1 MTVQNNKSELPA
13 GFTDITPRIAATL
26 SKRVMHREV
35 KHDDGYVEYQELSF
49 NEAQSKA
56 LNYILACVIK
66 YKGEFLTCF
75 TDNKPILDNDLHT
88 TADAC
93 KMNTEAL
100 SREMIE
106 HIINCS
112 MNFQRYAYYPGFPKF
127 LTIDGATTYNTWKQ
141 MKRLTVT
148 DAEFSTWVKAKTDA
162 LEVAKGAWDKEA
174 AFCAFKY
181 STVPPIWDVML
192 RMLFGNEHSP
202 VASSNWPEE
211 HEIFTEWFACVIFKP
226 LDRRLWAPV
235 LRGTHGIGKGT
246 FQHMARALIGS
257 GGVSVVQGIEGV
269 AGQFGGENAL
279 ARLLVVDEVWSKSAK
294 LMEAFKPI
302 VTDPS
307 IGVERKGEMR
317 FTTRAT
323 ADTLVFSNHA
333 KPFTAAA
340 TERRWWVPNYRNLDL
355 GPSVSKEK
363 GQAFHAE
370 GARMV
375 RKAMPL
381 GAAGDQSQI
390 RDLLCWFRLIAA
402 NVPNDFAQTAPQS
415 DGFDDLVDLAIE
427 EAHDGLIG
435 WLDTMKTRE
444 ALSLADVVEKAGVPK
459 SQLVTLLSERG
470 FRNCQMRSE
479 GGRNVW
485 TKAPNGTGPNLLLEY
500 RG

>member
-56 LNYILACVIK
+56 LNYILACVIR

-75 TDNKPILDNDLHT
+75 TDNKPILDNDLNT
-88 TADAC
+88 TVDAC

-106 HIINCS
+106 HVINCS
-112 MNFQRYAYYPGFPKF
+112 MNFQRYAYYPGFPRF
-127 LTIDGATTYNTWKQ
+127 LTIDGATTYNTWKPV
-141 MKRLTVT
+141 KRLMVT
-148 DAEFSTWVKAKTDA
+148 DAEFSDWVKSKTDA
-162 LEVAKGAWDKEA
+162 RDLAKGAWDNEG
-174 AFCAFKY
+174 AFVSFKY
-181 STVPPIWDVML
+181 STMPLIWQIML
-192 RMLFGNEHSP
+192 RMLFGDENSP
-202 VASSNWPEE
+202 EANPNWHEE
-211 HEIFTEWFACVIFKP
+211 HEIFTDWFACVIFKP

-302 VTDPS
+302 VTDHS

-317 FTTRAT
+317 FSTRSV
-323 ADTLVFSNHA
+323 ADTLVFSNHG
-333 KPFTAAA
+333 KPFTSAA
-340 TERRWWVPNYRNLDL
+340 TERRWWVSGYRNLDQ
-355 GPSVSKEK
+355 GPNASKEI

-370 GARMV
+370 GARLV
-375 RKAMPL
+375 REAMPL
-381 GAAGDQSQI
+381 GEAGDQSQI
-390 RDLLCWFRLIAA
+390 RDLLCWFKLVASR
-402 NVPNDFAQTAPQS
+402 VPRDFVQAAPQS

-427 EAHDGLIG
+427 DAHDGLIG
-435 WLDTMKTRE
+435 WLDAMETRD
-444 ALSLADVVEKAGVPK
+444 ALSLADVVGKAGIPK

-470 FRNCQMRSE
+470 FRKCQMKSE

-485 TKAPNGTGPNLLLEY
+485 TKAPNGTGPNHLLEY
-500 RG
+500 RA